1 VLAWHRYS
9 RESAGY
15 LYDIYYA
22 VRNTNG
28 GAVKE
33 VTKFTN
39 DAPGGAGYY
48 SPALAA
54 LSGNKSLLA
63 YVGPSGISYAALDS
77 GGNTVKP
84 EASIICNGWGPD
96 AMRLSDGKIV
106 VAWSEWGDKEVI
118 EFTVLDGNTYNVVA
132 GPTALNN
139 PAAST
144 GDASVSIA
152 ADSAGRAVL
161 TWMDSDWSYRRNL
174 YYALVDGSGS
184 VLTPPMIF
192 RTSQA
197 SSPYIATSYEGYGNT
212 SYSWTP
218 PSGVDGVVAFSASL
232 FGGPP
237 AGNAGMGIHYT
248 NHGATTAT
256 GVVLTAT
263 LDSNLTYVSD
273 TSGVVPTVIGNDVT
287 WNLPDMGFLESH
299 DFTLYVGVPSGAT
312 IGTRY
317 PVTLTLASD
326 GPEANTS
333 DNTASAE
340 VMAALQVFLPLIMR

>member
-1 VLAWHRYS
+1 
-9 RESAGY
+9 
-15 LYDIYYA
+15 
-22 VRNTNG
+22 
-28 GAVKE
+28 
-33 VTKFTN
+33 
-39 DAPGGAGYY
+39 
-48 SPALAA
+48 
-54 LSGNKSLLA
+54 
-63 YVGPSGISYAALDS
+63 
-77 GGNTVKP
+77 
-84 EASIICNGWGPD
+84 
-96 AMRLSDGKIV
+96 
-106 VAWSEWGDKEVI
+106 
-118 EFTVLDGNTYNVVA
+118 
-132 GPTALNN
+132 
-139 PAAST
+139 
-144 GDASVSIA
+144 
-152 ADSAGRAVL
+152 
-161 TWMDSDWSYRRNL
+161 
-174 YYALVDGSGS
+174 
-184 VLTPPMIF
+184 
-192 RTSQA
+192 
-197 SSPYIATSYEGYGNT
+197 PYIATSYEGYGNT